1 MIVLSFVFAPLS
13 RCRYLCLFPD
23 LLLIF
28 QAELGGAINKK
39 LTRRFV
45 SYICPAF
52 VVSYVLASYS
62 FLILG
67 NREIDIEETLIG
79 GLWYLKALA
88 IFVCIQAVLVKCKN
102 VMLEW
107 IIIVI
112 AESLF
117 LVGWKLSPFLH
128 ELFCLE
134 HCFFFCPFF
143 MMGYYCRRY
152 NLMEVVKSKNW
163 MFTISLVGFI
173 CLLNANIEIHAL
185 RFLSERIVRPTFAI
199 LAISYL
205 FAVREDKNSQFEA
218 WLNRIGT
225 KTLDIYMYHC
235 IFLFGTFAVFDM
247 KGIKTIEIMNLN
259 PIIFLLIALVVTII
273 LSYVSIAIGNLVRR
287 SDFLG
292 KIVYGKFFN

>member
-1 MIVLSFVFAPLS
+1 MQSW
-13 RCRYLCLFPD
+13 
-23 LLLIF
+23 
-28 QAELGGAINKK
+28 GAINKK

-52 VVSYVLASYS
+52 VVSYVLALYS

-67 NREIDIEETLIG
+67 NREIDFEEILIG

-102 VMLEW
+102 VMLER
-107 IIIVI
+107 IIIAI
-112 AESLF
+112 AECMF
-117 LVGWKLSPFLH
+117 LAGWKLISLLH

-134 HCFFFCPFF
+134 HCFFFYPFF
-143 MMGYYCRRY
+143 MMGYYFRRY

-163 MFTISLVGFI
+163 LFTISLVGFI
-173 CLLNANIEIHAL
+173 CLLNANIELHAL
-185 RFLSERIVRPTFAI
+185 RFLSERMVRPTFAI

-205 FAVREDKNSQFEA
+205 FAVRENKNTQIEG

-225 KTLDIYMYHC
+225 KTLDIYMYHF
-235 IFLFGTFAVFDM
+235 FLSGTFVVIDLT
-247 KGIKTIEIMNLN
+247 GIKNIEIMNFN

>member
-13 RCRYLCLFPD
+13 RCRHLCLFPD

-28 QAELGGAINKK
+28 QAEFWGAINKK

-52 VVSYVLASYS
+52 VVSYVLALYS

-79 GLWYLKALA
+79 ELWYLKALA

-117 LVGWKLSPFLH
+117 LVGWKLSPFLY

-143 MMGYYCRRY
+143 MMGYYFRRY

-163 MFTISLVGFI
+163 MFTISLVGF
-173 CLLNANIEIHAL
+173 
-185 RFLSERIVRPTFAI
+185 
-199 LAISYL
+199 
-205 FAVREDKNSQFEA
+205 
-218 WLNRIGT
+218 
-225 KTLDIYMYHC
+225 YMSVEC
-235 IFLFGTFAVFDM
+235 
-247 KGIKTIEIMNLN
+247 
-259 PIIFLLIALVVTII
+259 
-273 LSYVSIAIGNLVRR
+273 
-287 SDFLG
+287 
-292 KIVYGKFFN
+292 

>member
-1 MIVLSFVFAPLS
+1 M
-13 RCRYLCLFPD
+13 FPD

-28 QAELGGAINKK
+28 QAKLGGAINKK
-39 LTRRFV
+39 LARRFV

-52 VVSYVLASYS
+52 VVSYVLALYS

-67 NREIDIEETLIG
+67 DKEINIEKTLIG

-88 IFVCIQAVLVKCKN
+88 IFVCIQVVLVKCKN

-107 IIIVI
+107 IIIAI

-117 LVGWKLSPFLH
+117 LMGWKLSPLLR

-134 HCFFFCPFF
+134 HCCFFCPFF
-143 MMGYYCRRY
+143 MMGYYFRQY
-152 NLMEVVKSKNW
+152 NLMKVVKSKNW
-163 MFTISLVGFI
+163 VFTISLVGFI
-173 CLLNANIEIHAL
+173 CLLNANIEIHTL

-205 FAVREDKNSQFEA
+205 FAIREDKNNQFEG

-225 KTLDIYMYHC
+225 KTLDIYMYHFFFLSGSFV
-235 IFLFGTFAVFDM
+235 IFDLQGLKNYEM
-247 KGIKTIEIMNLN
+247 INLN
-259 PIIFLLIALVVTII
+259 PIIYLILAMLVTFF
-273 LSYVSIAIGNLVRR
+273 LSYVSIAIGNLVRK

-292 KIVYGKFFN
+292 KIVYGNFLIKDLVKNTGNTDACKM